1 MFSRT
6 SVIISCAVILFSF
19 ASASPSS
26 SSDQHTSQGQSN
38 FTALYKSLRTFS
50 SANTTSIATSRQSTG
65 SVVDGN
71 SVGQGVASGILA
83 ILLANTTSESISASA
98 TTSSK
103 LSTTNSR
110 TALDSAAYIS
120 FSLEHGS
127 STLKLASVANSSSTS
142 LSFTENTSATASK
155 PRSYVVSI
163 SSKPTSS
170 SASAFSPTLAL
181 DKGTSSQASG
191 TSSVPTASNSDGNG
205 TTITSPPAGFTTST
219 ASNPSWTSDTTTVI
233 HGTIYPVWYIGKH
246 KGIELTG
253 LGGKP
258 DDPVRTGCSGLFR
271 SIIGCGTWIKI
282 PGFPTFEISPDGVPI
297 PQDPLTDPDDP
308 DKHGNSDDQN
318 QSAETTSRAY
328 EKTSLKSEDHT
339 PSTTSQ
345 SGIKISA
352 STRSSTKSAASHS
365 SSASASAA
373 PTSYIIRL
381 QPAISATQL
390 EDMIDD
396 VKTHASNMY
405 SILLGSRPNDTVIC
419 AKLNDSSYAQLNDI
433 SLISSIILDQKVVLE
448 EDLGVTQTAT
458 SSSLSARSLSKR
470 LIENR
475 GAYSYQSDPFV
486 PALNFVSQP
495 RNTILDQMAS
505 FGFPSTAGE
514 GVDVYVPD
522 TGVNTANNEFIN
534 MIGEYRWLEPPEGT
548 WPGSEPWAPIDPSG
562 HGTCVAD
569 KVAGYNYGVAKNAN
583 LVFLRVPD
591 DDEEVFTSGM
601 LLVFRM
607 MVADIQKRKED
618 GYTKLPVVSIS
629 WGTTG
634 LSEEFTEILFQ
645 AISNLMDQGTVLC
658 ILSGNMARRL
668 GTRRQSCVC
677 VRCGRWHS
685 TQPGAEWNLLC
696 YASDRST
703 CGHLYCR
710 FRNGHRGTSERDDN
724 RSSPFE
730 KRRT

>member
-1 MFSRT
+1 M
-6 SVIISCAVILFSF
+6 
-19 ASASPSS
+19 
-26 SSDQHTSQGQSN
+26 
-38 FTALYKSLRTFS
+38 
-50 SANTTSIATSRQSTG
+50 
-65 SVVDGN
+65 
-71 SVGQGVASGILA
+71 
-83 ILLANTTSESISASA
+83 
-98 TTSSK
+98 
-103 LSTTNSR
+103 
-110 TALDSAAYIS
+110 
-120 FSLEHGS
+120 
-127 STLKLASVANSSSTS
+127 
-142 LSFTENTSATASK
+142 
-155 PRSYVVSI
+155 
-163 SSKPTSS
+163 
-170 SASAFSPTLAL
+170 
-181 DKGTSSQASG
+181 
-191 TSSVPTASNSDGNG
+191 
-205 TTITSPPAGFTTST
+205 
-219 ASNPSWTSDTTTVI
+219 I

-658 ILSGNMARRL
+658 ILSGNMAAESYNVNAWPALAKERL
-668 GTRRQSCVC
+668 DNIILVGAVDNDGLEAPFSQGGDLVDVWAPGVNLVCAYGAGDGTAPSP
-677 VRCGRWHS
+677 GRSGTSYATPQIAALAAIFIVAFGMDTVEQVKETIIDQAHS
-685 TQPGAEWNLLC
+685 
-696 YASDRST
+696 
-703 CGHLYCR
+703 
-710 FRNGHRGTSERDDN
+710 RNGGPDALYIGNPGDFC
-724 RSSPFE
+724 RSRR
-730 KRRT
+730 KRATRWDRRTDDACEAETLSAMTSATASPTVHSSSMAKLSSSVPHHSHAKTSTAVAAVEPERPDGPDGLRGLD